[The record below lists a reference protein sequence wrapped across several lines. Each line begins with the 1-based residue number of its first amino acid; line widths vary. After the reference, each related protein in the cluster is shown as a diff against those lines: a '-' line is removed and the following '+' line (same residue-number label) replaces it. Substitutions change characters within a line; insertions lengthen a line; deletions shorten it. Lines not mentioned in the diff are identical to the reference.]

1 MPEGLKKIIDLRA
14 GIKNPLLSRL
24 YGLVERPV
32 ESFFGLSRLNEAYV
46 RLHSMDDGRNF
57 FERAI
62 DVLSIRFEADPD
74 EIAKIPKTGPLVV
87 VSNHPLGSRGGSN
100 ASAQRRKNDSK
111 FAAFVHGRNKRMFN
125 IRQPIWGK

>member
-46 RLHSMDDGRNF
+46 RLHSMDD
-57 FERAI
+57 
-62 DVLSIRFEADPD
+62 AD
-74 EIAKIPKTGPLVV
+74 
-87 VSNHPLGSRGGSN
+87 
-100 ASAQRRKNDSK
+100 RRRDRRD
-111 FAAFVHGRNKRMFN
+111 AGHV
-125 IRQPIWGK
+125 